1 VDVKL
6 LVEFVKTLLEHS
18 NAMVRSS
25 ATKTVTKIFTFVGE
39 AIKEHLGDVKPA
51 LMTTIEKEFAKYA
64 NAKPDPPTK
73 FYRQKEAV
81 VAPIE
86 EEEEEEP
93 EPEPV
98 AEEPAAVELVE
109 PAPASVRTTTSAA
122 PSRATSRPA
131 PAAGPAPVDDGW
143 VEGSIDEYDDGQQEE
158 NAPPARADVTP
169 LLTPALFA
177 ELADPKD
184 WKRRKEALDKIRRI
198 LSEANMRVQSGC
210 LALLMPK
217 LNARLKDTNKNL
229 VLYTVKLLGLL
240 ATAVGRE
247 IEGQMKLTVPLILA
261 NYTDQ
266 KQTMRDTVAKTLDQW
281 AAEVGPD
288 AFVPFFPPA
297 VAIESSS
304 ARKDALAW
312 LVAHKQDLGIYSD
325 YFFLSFY
332 LSIILYL

>member
-1 VDVKL
+1 MDVKL
-6 LVEFVKTLLEHS
+6 LVEFVTTLLEHS

-25 ATKTVTKIFTFVGE
+25 ATKAVTKIFTFVGE

-81 VAPIE
+81 VTPIE

-98 AEEPAAVELVE
+98 AEEPAAVELE
-109 PAPASVRTTTSAA
+109 PAPTSVRATTAAA
-122 PSRATSRPA
+122 PSKTASRPA
-131 PAAGPAPVDDGW
+131 PAAALASVDDGW
-143 VEGSIDEYDDGQQEE
+143 VEGSIDEYDDGQQQEE

-184 WKRRKEALDKIRRI
+184 WKKRKEALDKIRRI

-247 IEGQMKLTVPLILA
+247 IEGQMKLTVPLVLA

-281 AAEVGPD
+281 AAEVGAD
-288 AFVPFFPPA
+288 AFVPFFPAA

-304 ARKDALAW
+304 ARKDALTW
-312 LVAHKQDLGIYSD
+312 LVAHKQELGIYSIYYLLSD
-325 YFFLSFY
+325 YQ
-332 LSIILYL
+332 IISYY